1 MSPAVVLVG
10 PPGAGKTTVGQLLAT
25 RWGVDFADTDDLVE
39 ARTGRVIADI
49 FTSDGEPAF
58 RELEREAVAQ
68 ALASHAGVL
77 ALGGGAVL
85 AEETRTALSGH
96 PVVLLSVGLAA
107 GVRRTGLSTARPLLA
122 GVNPRAT
129 FAALLAERLPVYRAV
144 AVHEIGTDERT
155 AEEVADA
162 VHAALTAA
170 EAAAE
175 DATTA
180 GDTTS
185 AGDTSAPAG
194 HRG

>member
-25 RWGVDFADTDDLVE
+25 RWGVEFADTDDLVE
-39 ARTGRVIADI
+39 QTAGRSIADI
-49 FTSDGEPAF
+49 FTSDGEDAF
-58 RELEREAVAQ
+58 RTLEREAVAE

-85 AEETRTALSGH
+85 AEQTRAALAGH

-144 AVHEIGTDERT
+144 AVHEIGTDDR
-155 AEEVADA
+155 AADEVAEA
-162 VHAALTAA
+162 VATAL
-170 EAAAE
+170 AAA
-175 DATTA
+175 D
-180 GDTTS
+180 DTT
-185 AGDTSAPAG
+185 APAG
-194 HRG
+194 NRG